1 MLVEKLRSQR
11 MLAAK
16 ENNKVKRSILTTL
29 LGECENLAK
38 RNGDEINDDLIIKLS
53 KKFINSNNESIAVKA
68 DDKLVKENAILEEYL
83 PKQLSESEIRD
94 AITDSN
100 QTSMGG
106 IMGYLNKLHKGKFD
120 GKLANKIAREFI

>member
-1 MLVEKLRSQR
+1 

-38 RNGDEINDDLIIKLS
+38 RNGDEINDDLVIKLS

-68 DDKLVKENAILEEYL
+68 DDKLVKENAILEEFL
-83 PKQLSESEIRD
+83 PKQLSEEQIRV
-94 AITDSN
+94 IISDSG
-100 QTSMGG
+100 QTTMGG
-106 IMGYLNKLHKGKFD
+106 IMGHLNRNHKGEFD
-120 GKLANKIAREFI
+120 GKTANKIAREYL